1 VSAERRFEPASVRR
15 LVLVVGIGRSGS
27 SLLTG
32 ILGKLGF
39 RVPQPEVKAD
49 DTNPRGFGEPR
60 WVVDFH
66 VQLMRRLR
74 VSRFDSRPAAWKST
88 TEVASDEKVFGE
100 LRSWL
105 AVQFVGTDNVVVK
118 DPRIDW
124 FLPLWLR
131 CADDLGIQTSFAS
144 MLRHPSEMVRSSR
157 ESYGTWQSDAS
168 RAASWLNMTLHSER
182 ATRGA
187 RRVFIRYDDLL
198 EDWSRE
204 ISRAG
209 ALLDVPWLA
218 GLDPSQH
225 PEVDAFVDP
234 DLRRSVAGWEEA
246 AVPQALQDMLDDA
259 WGRVSRLAEPG
270 GDEEATRASLDEIR
284 EAYVR
289 LYADAEAIAQS
300 SVTAVKPRGPL
311 QAGRSAGAKP
321 ASGSSGLRARLW
333 SRVAKLV
340 PRRYRE
346 HLRLAASGGWLGAG
360 GLAVLPVRMALLIP
374 PRYRERVPLPVVRA
388 GLRIV
393 RALRR

>member
-1 VSAERRFEPASVRR
+1 MSADPGSGSAPIRR

-32 ILGKLGF
+32 ILGQLGF

-66 VQLMRRLR
+66 TRLMRERR
-74 VSRFDSRPAAWKST
+74 VARFDSRPAAWQSMAET
-88 TEVASDEKVFGE
+88 AEDDEVFGE

-131 CADDLGIQTSFAS
+131 CADELGIQTSFAS
-144 MLRHPSEMVRSSR
+144 MLRYPSEMVRSSR
-157 ESYGTWQSDAS
+157 EWYGTWQTDAS
-168 RAASWLNMTLHSER
+168 RAASWLNATLHSER

-187 RRVFIRYDDLL
+187 RRAFVLYDDLL
-198 EDWSRE
+198 GDWSRE
-204 ISRAG
+204 ISRVG
-209 ALLDVPWLA
+209 ELLDIPWLA
-218 GLDPSQH
+218 GLERSGHAQ
-225 PEVDAFVDP
+225 VDSLVDP
-234 DLRRSVAGWEEA
+234 DLRRSAVGWEEVD
-246 AVPQALQDMLDDA
+246 VPQALQQMLDEA
-259 WGRVSRLAEPG
+259 WRPVSRLAEPG
-270 GDEEATRASLDEIR
+270 GDDEATRAELDAAW

-300 SVTAVKPRGPL
+300 SVTAVKPRGARH
-311 QAGRSAGAKP
+311 AGRSPRARP
-321 ASGSSGLRARLW
+321 ASGSSRLRPGVARL
-333 SRVAKLV
+333 V
-340 PRRYRE
+340 PGRYRE
-346 HLRLAASGGWLGAG
+346 YLRLAASGGWLGAG
-360 GLAVLPVRMALLIP
+360 GLAVFPVRLALLIP
-374 PRYRERVPLPVVRA
+374 PRYRERVPLPIVRA